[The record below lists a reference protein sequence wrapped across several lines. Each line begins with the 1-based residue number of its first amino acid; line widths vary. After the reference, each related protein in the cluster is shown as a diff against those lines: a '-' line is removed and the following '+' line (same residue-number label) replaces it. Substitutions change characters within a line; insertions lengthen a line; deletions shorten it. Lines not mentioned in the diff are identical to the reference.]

1 MTDLFKPVLLASLLM
16 GTALTSTAVFA
27 QETATPTAEQ
37 TESSEGTVAAEG
49 TENAAEAA
57 APEAETPNADV
68 AMALNMGTEEGGELQ
83 IGATYTL
90 EESGDWQVR
99 CVKTNAERDPC
110 QLYQL
115 LSDEAGNSVAEIN
128 ILPLPAGQQAA
139 AGANIIV
146 PLETLL
152 NEQLRIAV
160 DGAKA
165 RRYPYTFCSVQGCL
179 ARVGFSNADVAAFKR
194 GNKATLTI
202 VPAVAPDQR
211 VDLTISLTG
220 FTAGMEAVTK
230 AAGLN

>member
-1 MTDLFKPVLLASLLM
+1 MTNLFKPVLLATLLM
-16 GTALTSTAVFA
+16 GTSVFA
-27 QETATPTAEQ
+27 QETATPTTEAEQ
-37 TESSEGTVAAEG
+37 NDTSEATEG
-49 TENAAEAA
+49 
-57 APEAETPNADV
+57 
-68 AMALNMGTEEGGELQ
+68 ALGLSMGTEEGSEPQLGQ
-83 IGATYTL
+83 TYTL
-90 EESGDWQVR
+90 EDTGDWSVR

-115 LSDEAGNSVAEIN
+115 LKDSEGNSVAEIN
-128 ILPLPAGQQAA
+128 ILPLPKGQQAA
-139 AGANIIV
+139 AGANIVV

-179 ARVGFSNADVAAFKR
+179 ARVGFSNADVTAFMR
-194 GNKATLTI
+194 GNEATLTI

-211 VDLTISLTG
+211 VDLKISLTG

-230 AAGLN
+230 ASGFE